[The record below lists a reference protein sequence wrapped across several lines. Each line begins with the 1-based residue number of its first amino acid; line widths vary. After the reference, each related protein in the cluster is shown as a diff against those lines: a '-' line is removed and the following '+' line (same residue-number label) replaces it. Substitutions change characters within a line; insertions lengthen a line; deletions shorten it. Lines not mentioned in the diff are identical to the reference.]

1 MKYSVPFWRAKTD
14 NTGTACIVEYTEGS
28 GAAWLNFAPQ
38 NGEKS
43 FDWSRES
50 KMAAKLSATELGL
63 IVAVCNGR
71 IEGLGKK
78 TDKGFTGL
86 VHKTN
91 DGQDTAI
98 ISLSPAST
106 GDPTTRFLGLSTD
119 RGGNKRR
126 MSVAL
131 GTGDLE
137 NLRILCERAMFDLML
152 QEAYQ
157 GGNGQESQ
165 QAPVAA
171 KPAAKPAPAKPAV
184 TGKPVAKKPTPQ
196 PVEQQEDEESVPL

>member
-1 MKYSVPFWRAKTD
+1 MKYSVPFWRAKAD

-28 GAAWLNFAPQ
+28 GAVWLNFASQ
-38 NGEKS
+38 TGEKT
-43 FDWSRES
+43 FDWTREG
-50 KMAAKLSATELGL
+50 KLTAKLNATELGF
-63 IVAVCNGR
+63 IVAVCRGS

-78 TDKGFTGL
+78 TDKGFSGL

-98 ISLSPAST
+98 ISLSPAAS

-131 GTGDLE
+131 TTGDLE
-137 NLRILCERAMFDLML
+137 NLRILCERAMFDMML

-157 GGNGQESQ
+157 GGNGESQ
-165 QAPVAA
+165 SA
-171 KPAAKPAPAKPAV
+171 PAASKPVGKPSPAKPA
-184 TGKPVAKKPTPQ
+184 TSKPVAKKPTPQ
-196 PVEQQEDEESVPL
+196 PVEQEDEESVPL